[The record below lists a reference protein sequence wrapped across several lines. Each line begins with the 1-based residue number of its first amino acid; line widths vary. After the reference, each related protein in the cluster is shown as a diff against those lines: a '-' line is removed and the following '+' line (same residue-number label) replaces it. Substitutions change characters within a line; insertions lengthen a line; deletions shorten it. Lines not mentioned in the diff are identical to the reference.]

1 VVLAADVT
9 QGQTSAP
16 GGDEASVRLRP
27 FDFRN
32 PSKMARDHV
41 RRLELTHETFQRAM
55 STQLSSI
62 LRTMVRLE
70 LLAVD
75 QVTYDEYVRSMPN
88 PTVIGQMSFKPLPG
102 VVLVEMG
109 TSTALTL
116 VDRLL
121 GGIGKTG
128 LMRRPTE
135 LETPLLEDLFGVAAA
150 ALQQTFEPIVTV
162 EASLDTMEYNPNF
175 AQAVNASEMVMVLS
189 YSLGILQGQVA
200 EGLMTICY
208 PFSLLDHAWEL
219 APVAE
224 EASQS
229 GAADE
234 RERSALEGT
243 VPDLSVP
250 VAVRLRSSAI
260 SASDLAALRP
270 GDVLRFDHKVDEPVL
285 GVVGG
290 KSLVEGRLGRK
301 GPVAAL
307 EVTKWRT
314 P

>member
-1 VVLAADVT
+1 VVLAADLT
-9 QGQTSAP
+9 ERHLPAS
-16 GGDEASVRLRP
+16 GGEEAAWRLRP

-88 PTVIGQMSFKPLPG
+88 PTVIGQMSLKPLPG

-121 GGIGKTG
+121 GGIGKSG

-135 LETPLLEDLFGVAAA
+135 LETPLLEDLLGVAAA
-150 ALQQTFEPIVTV
+150 ALQQTFEPIVSV
-162 EASLDTMEYNPNF
+162 EAAVDTLEYNPNF

-189 YSLGILQGQVA
+189 YSLGIVQGQLS

-224 EASQS
+224 EPKQ
-229 GAADE
+229 GAAADD
-234 RERSALEGT
+234 RERFALEGA
-243 VPDLSVP
+243 VPHLSVP
-250 VAVRLRSSAI
+250 VTVRLRSSSI
-260 SASDLAALRP
+260 NASDLAGLQP

-301 GPVAAL
+301 GSVAAL